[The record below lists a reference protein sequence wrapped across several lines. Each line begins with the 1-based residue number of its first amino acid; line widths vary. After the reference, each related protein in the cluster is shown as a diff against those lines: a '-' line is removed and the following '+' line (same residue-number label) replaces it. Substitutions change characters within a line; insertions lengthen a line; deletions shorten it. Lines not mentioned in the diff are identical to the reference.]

1 MSMFSEITR
10 VYTKVA
16 EKLAQGGVIISCV
29 GIALLTTLVLVEV
42 FLRTLFSVS
51 TMISDE
57 MSGYL
62 LAAIVFLSLG
72 YTLSAKGLIRVDIL
86 YSRLRG
92 GLKRAVNWII
102 CLTAFGYALV
112 LTFYLSKY
120 AIYSYSK
127 GVASVYFTATPL
139 YIPQAM
145 VAIGAVLLCLVI
157 LSYLLNRAHN
167 IP

>member
-1 MSMFSEITR
+1 MSKAVD

-16 EKLAQGGVIISCV
+16 EKLSQGGVIISCV
-29 GIALLTTLVLVEV
+29 GIALLAILVLVEV
-42 FLRTLFSVS
+42 CLRTLFRVS

-57 MSGYL
+57 VSGYL

-72 YTLSAKGLIRVDIL
+72 YTLSAKGLIRVDLL
-86 YSRLRG
+86 YSRFRG
-92 GLKRAVNWII
+92 GVKRVVNWII

-112 LTFYLSKY
+112 LALYLWKY

-127 GVASVYFTATPL
+127 GVVSMYFTATPL

-145 VAIGAVLLCLVI
+145 VATGAVLLCLVI
-157 LSYLLNRAHN
+157 LGFLMNRARN